1 MSTTSPSAAPAPP
14 PVAEPVWETDWA
26 RFFRALAL
34 WTLIPSAVLAPVL
47 QYVTS
52 PQLDG
57 IGGLVRAFVASVQV
71 LGFATG
77 LCLALILAVSSS
89 TALLRV
95 CYTFEASEH
104 GVALRDDQG
113 KPLGDT
119 ADGSLRVTN
128 INVATTKSMV
138 GGLRL
143 EHRGG
148 SFLVLPKQF
157 VAPSPGM
164 TATSGTLTTRTVS
177 NAMYDRLLRHAA

>member
-1 MSTTSPSAAPAPP
+1 VDADPS
-14 PVAEPVWETDWA
+14 V
-26 RFFRALAL
+26 
-34 WTLIPSAVLAPVL
+34 VLAPVL
-47 QYVTS
+47 QYVAS

-57 IGGLVRAFVASVQV
+57 IDGLVRAFVASVQV
-71 LGFATG
+71 LGFFAG
-77 LCLALILAVSSS
+77 LCLALFLALASS

-95 CYTFEASEH
+95 CYTFEASGH

-113 KPLGDT
+113 KLLGDT

-143 EHRGG
+143 EYRGG
-148 SFLVLPKQF
+148 SFLVLPKQL

-164 TATSGTLTTRTVS
+164 TATPGTFTTRTVS
-177 NAMYDRLLRHAA
+177 NAMYARLLHHAA